1 MNNKT
6 KINVKFTLIELLVV
20 IAIIAILAAM
30 LLPALQ
36 KARKKS
42 LQSNCSSNIKQ
53 VMTGLIMYTN
63 DYDGYIIQYISTP
76 TWATLLTNHNL
87 NSGLGYISTNAIR
100 CPGIVRLYRP
110 ENGPFGDGNKN
121 SYGLWNINTSD
132 EVYAERTKNIGNV
145 KRTVLKNNNTTI
157 GYSIRPN
164 ELKSPS
170 GLALVAD
177 TGKLLE
183 NPPVAYYLWFSR
195 YTVASHYLGIWR
207 IHSDRANIG
216 FYDGHVGNMN
226 AEEMRNSPMA
236 IETSYSETG
245 VQRIIR

>member
-1 MNNKT
+1 MKTLSNKKKNNY
-6 KINVKFTLIELLVV
+6 TLALSFIIPSLFLLF
-20 IAIIAILAAM
+20 IFIWY
-30 LLPALQ
+30 
-36 KARKKS
+36 
-42 LQSNCSSNIKQ
+42 
-53 VMTGLIMYTN
+53 GF
-63 DYDGYIIQYISTP
+63 
-76 TWATLLTNHNL
+76 
-87 NSGLGYISTNAIR
+87 
-100 CPGIVRLYRP
+100 
-110 ENGPFGDGNKN
+110 EPFGDGNKN

-226 AEEMRNSPMA
+226 AEEMRNCPMA